1 MFNKLRTDALL
12 FTAQHQP
19 KATAAWAF
27 AKENWKDIAIGL
39 SVALIIEDVD
49 DMAEASEVSATVD
62 VLTAI
67 DNGVV

>member
-1 MFNKLRTDALL
+1 MFNKLRTDAVL
-12 FTAQHQP
+12 FAAQHQP
-19 KATAAWAF
+19 KADAALAF

-39 SVALIIEDVD
+39 AVALIIEDVD